1 MFKAEQWFDLYF
13 LDKDQHF
20 LDTGGVICALGYNES
35 V

>member
-1 MFKAEQWFDLYF
+1 MDADTNLHF

-20 LDTGGVICALGYNES
+20 LDTDGVICALGYNES